1 MQLTDILP
9 LGKWVEL
16 EKEMNRRSG
25 LDASVFNVDGI
36 RITDYKKWA
45 NQFCPAIKA
54 NDKGQ
59 SFICAVA
66 HQNIATQAMQ
76 TRKPVIEECDAGLM
90 KVVAPIFVG
99 DEFLGVAGG
108 CGYILDDGEMESFLV
123 NKITGI
129 DEDEL
134 EKLAESID
142 GINRADVESLVEFI
156 EGEIAR
162 IVNDYEK
169 NIGPGS

>member
-1 MQLTDILP
+1 MQLTDLLP
-9 LGKWVEL
+9 IEKWEEL
-16 EKEMNRRSG
+16 ENEMNRRSG

-36 RITDYKKWA
+36 RITDNKKWA
-45 NQFCPAIKA
+45 NQFCPVIKA

-108 CGYILDDGEMESFLV
+108 CGYIMDDGEMESFLV

-129 DEDEL
+129 EEEEL
-134 EKLAESID
+134 EKLAESVNRID
-142 GINRADVESLVEFI
+142 RSDVEALAEFI
-156 EGEIAR
+156 EQEIKKIVSNYKNGSNAR
-162 IVNDYEK
+162 
-169 NIGPGS
+169 